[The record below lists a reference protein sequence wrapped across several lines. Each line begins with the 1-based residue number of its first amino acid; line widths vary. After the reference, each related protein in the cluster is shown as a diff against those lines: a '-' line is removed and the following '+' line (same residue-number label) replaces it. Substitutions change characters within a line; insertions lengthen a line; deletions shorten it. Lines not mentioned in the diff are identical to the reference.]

1 MSFEKWWDEERNE
14 HSIIY
19 SKLGKYA
26 LRNIALIAYNKGY
39 EDATKD
45 MLKEV
50 KEQYVGY

>member
-1 MSFEKWWDEERNE
+1 MSFEVWWDKERNA
-14 HSIIY
+14 HSIEY

-26 LRNIALIAYNKGY
+26 LRNIALTAYDKGY

-45 MLKEV
+45 MLKGV

>member
-1 MSFEKWWDEERNE
+1 MSFEEWWDEETNE
-14 HSIIY
+14 SGMEY
-19 SKLGKYA
+19 LKLGKYA
-26 LRNIALIAYNKGY
+26 LRNIALVAYDKGY